1 MSKSNSTK
9 FSNIYLT
16 TPPAEIQILINRAI
30 TDSIYDIYPN
40 ESRPGITNL
49 FTILSAM
56 ENRPLNELVEEV
68 KGYTPKMF
76 KQWVA
81 ESVIKGLSDVQR
93 RYDEVKGN
101 SVWIQRMRQQ
111 GNERAQKIA
120 RERMGKIREVIGFPP
135 QS

>member
-16 TPPAEIQILINRAI
+16 TPPAEIQILINRAV

-68 KGYTPKMF
+68 KCYTPKIF
-76 KQWVA
+76 KQRVA
-81 ESVIKGLSDVQR
+81 ESVI
-93 RYDEVKGN
+93 
-101 SVWIQRMRQQ
+101 
-111 GNERAQKIA
+111 RACRTCSGGMMK
-120 RERMGKIREVIGFPP
+120 
-135 QS
+135 